1 MRKLYHYFLS
11 PPCRKVRI
19 VLGEKKLEFETIAE
33 PVWQRRHDFLLLNP
47 AGSVPVLSEP
57 DGPALADSTAICEY
71 LDEVCPDPAL
81 MSGTPLQRAEIRRLV
96 QWFDTKFQTEV
107 TDLILGEKVCKRLF
121 GRGEPDSAAIRA
133 GKANLETHLA
143 YISWLFDRRN
153 WLAGDSLSLADITAA
168 AHLSSLDYLGDV
180 DWIKYAGARD
190 WYMRIK
196 SRPSFRSLLADR
208 DGALRPAAH
217 YAELDF
223 E

>member
-1 MRKLYHYFLS
+1 M
-11 PPCRKVRI
+11 
-19 VLGEKKLEFETIAE
+19 GEKKLEFETVGE
-33 PVWQRRHDFLLLNP
+33 PVWQRRQDFLLLNP
-47 AGSVPVLSEP
+47 AGAVPVLSEP
-57 DGPALADSTAICEY
+57 EGPALADSTAICEY
-71 LDEVCPDPAL
+71 LDEAYPDPAL
-81 MSGTPLQRAEIRRLV
+81 ISGTSLQRAEIRRLV
-96 QWFDTKFQTEV
+96 QWFDTKFQMEV
-107 TDLILGEKVCKRLF
+107 TDLILGEKVYKRLF
-121 GRGEPDSAAIRA
+121 DRGEPNSAAIRA
-133 GKANLETHLA
+133 GKANLNTHLT

-180 DWIKYAGARD
+180 DWTKHAGARD

-196 SRPSFRSLLADR
+196 SRPSFRNLLADR